1 MLGTPRGPVAR
12 SRSISGRLRLAATH
26 AVESSAGAVDRAW
39 SLAGGSAIYETGPL
53 ERRFRDV
60 HAATQHMLVA
70 PPTWELTGRSLLGL
84 ELDASQ
90 L

>member
-12 SRSISGRLRLAATH
+12 SRSISGRAC
-26 AVESSAGAVDRAW
+26 GW
-39 SLAGGSAIYETGPL
+39 PLAGGGAIYETGPL